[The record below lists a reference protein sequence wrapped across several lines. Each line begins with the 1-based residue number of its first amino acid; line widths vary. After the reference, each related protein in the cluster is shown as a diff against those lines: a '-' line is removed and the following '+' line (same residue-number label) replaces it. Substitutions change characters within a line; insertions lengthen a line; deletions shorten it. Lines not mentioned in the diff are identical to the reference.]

1 MREISTEKIKI
12 GEHVMIDGVEFVA
25 KSDKGYHCKG
35 CDLYNSS
42 YCAVPCGECVMV
54 KVEKQPAKE
63 HGRKRRPKTRNVR
76 SENDTERL

>member
-12 GEHVMIDGVEFVA
+12 GEHVMIDGVEYVA

-42 YCAVPCGECVMV
+42 YCAVPCGDCVMV
-54 KVEKQPAKE
+54 KVKEQPAKE
-63 HGRKRRPKTRNVR
+63 EKT
-76 SENDTERL
+76 ETGK